1 VPLETP
7 RVPLA
12 EDLTRLQRRLRMAP
26 AAGERLLELDL
37 RRDIDRDRSH
47 LLHRLLLLDVTW
59 GVPARD
65 VRRTTGTFRETW
77 RLAWRPELAVDV
89 IAASAWGGTVEEAAG
104 ARARQ
109 RADAETALPAL
120 ASLLEQTLLA
130 DLAGATEAAV
140 RALGDRAAVAADAVA
155 LMEALPPL
163 ARVARYG
170 DVRGT
175 DAERVL
181 GVLAGM
187 AERIS
192 VGLVAACSALD
203 DEAAEDMRTRID
215 GVHGAIA
222 LLDRPAEREAWSEA
236 LARLAT
242 AATTHGLVA
251 GQATRLLLDGGRLDV
266 AEAERRLAQRLSPGT
281 GAAEAAAWLDG
292 FLGGS
297 GVLLLHDARLL
308 GLIDAWLAG
317 LPDDAFTSTLPL
329 VRRAFARFPA
339 AERRQIGAAAAR
351 LTGAP
356 SGPAVEPRSD
366 VDEARAA
373 RVLPVLAAI
382 MGRPEAAR

>member
-1 VPLETP
+1 
-7 RVPLA
+7 
-12 EDLTRLQRRLRMAP
+12 M
-26 AAGERLLELDL
+26 
-37 RRDIDRDRSH
+37 
-47 LLHRLLLLDVTW
+47 
-59 GVPARD
+59 
-65 VRRTTGTFRETW
+65 
-77 RLAWRPELAVDV
+77 
-89 IAASAWGGTVEEAAG
+89 
-104 ARARQ
+104 
-109 RADAETALPAL
+109 
-120 ASLLEQTLLA
+120 
-130 DLAGATEAAV
+130 

-222 LLDRPAEREAWSEA
+222 LLDRPAEREAWSGA

-251 GQATRLLLDGGRLDV
+251 GPGDAP
-266 AEAERRLAQRLSPGT
+266 AARRRPARRAPRPSGASRSACRPGT
-281 GAAEAAAWLDG
+281 EAAEAAAWLDG

-308 GLIDAWLAG
+308 GLIDAWLAA
-317 LPDDAFTSTLPL
+317 LPDDTFTSTLPL
-329 VRRAFARFPA
+329 VRRAFARFAA

-356 SGPAVEPRSD
+356 SGARPPS
-366 VDEARAA
+366 RAA
-373 RVLPVLAAI
+373 TSTRRGPRACCRCSPPSWD
-382 MGRPEAAR
+382 GPEAAR

>member
-1 VPLETP
+1 MDVP
-7 RVPLA
+7 
-12 EDLTRLQRRLRMAP
+12 
-26 AAGERLLELDL
+26 
-37 RRDIDRDRSH
+37 
-47 LLHRLLLLDVTW
+47 W

-65 VRRTTGTFRETW
+65 ARRTTGTFRETW

-89 IAASAWGGTVEEAAG
+89 IAASAWGATVEEAAG
-104 ARARQ
+104 TRARQ

-120 ASLLEQTLLA
+120 AGLLEQTLLA

-155 LMEALPPL
+155 LMDALPPL

-192 VGLVAACSALD
+192 VGLAAACSALD

-222 LLDRPAEREAWSEA
+222 LLDRSAEREAWSGA

-242 AATTHGLVA
+242 ATTTHGLVA
-251 GQATRLLLDGGRLDV
+251 GQATRLLLDGGRLDA

-281 GAAEAAAWLDG
+281 EAAEAAAWLDG

-308 GLIDAWLAG
+308 GLIDAWLAS
-317 LPDDAFTSTLPL
+317 LPDDTFASTLPL

-351 LTGAP
+351 LAGAP
-356 SGPAVEPRSD
+356 SARAAEPRSD

-382 MGRPEAAR
+382 MGRPGAAR